1 MRAGFKAD
9 TLAAMKKNTSFTAI
23 CVMSILAAF
32 SAVNSA
38 RAASDLP
45 AGSAKGSLTY
55 DGATAELKSA
65 AAFVDQ
71 KEEGKPTVLL
81 ITDQKLPVEKWKSEF
96 DMMMD
101 HTKWSGVVF
110 FLDKEGKV
118 FRSDVHM
125 NGRQSSVAGI
135 FEAKIDNPTSKDLT
149 GTAKTSADEKETK
162 LDGAFHAALK

>member
-1 MRAGFKAD
+1 
-9 TLAAMKKNTSFTAI
+9 MKKNSSFAAI
-23 CVMSILAAF
+23 CVMSILAAL

-55 DGATAELKSA
+55 DGATAELKFA

-71 KEEGKPTVLL
+71 KEEGKPTILL

-135 FEAKIDNPTSKDLT
+135 FEPKIDNPTSKDLT

-162 LDGAFHAALK
+162 LDVAFHAVIK